1 MSEKTVLITGASRGL
16 GAAAAFI
23 AAELGANVVLNARSA
38 DRLAEHV
45 DHIQNAGGKAI
56 SIPGDISQAEACQEL
71 IQKSLDHFG
80 RIDSLINNAG
90 AVRPIMPLR
99 RTDLAQWQQNLAVN
113 LMGPVM
119 LTRAALPQLRLHKG
133 RVINVSSGAALN
145 PIPGMSAYCTAKA
158 GLNHFTRVLA
168 AEEDAVTA
176 IAFRPGVVDT
186 QMQETVR
193 MEGASGMP
201 PENHDQFMRYYQ
213 HGDLL
218 PPQAPGGALAILALF
233 APSDWSGQF
242 LSWDAPK
249 IQELRLHYS
258 AGH

>member
-1 MSEKTVLITGASRGL
+1 MSERTIIITGASRGL
-16 GAAAAFI
+16 GAAAAFV

-45 DHIQNAGGKAI
+45 DHIRNAGGTAVA
-56 SIPGDISQAEACQEL
+56 IPGDISREEDCQEL
-71 IQKSLDHFG
+71 VQKSLSHFG

-90 AVRPIMPLR
+90 TIRPIAPLR
-99 RTDLAQWQQNLAVN
+99 RADFASWQQSLAVN
-113 LMGPVM
+113 LVGPVM
-119 LTRAALPQLRLHKG
+119 LTQAALPQLRLNKG
-133 RVINVSSGAALN
+133 RVINVSSGASINA
-145 PIPGMSAYCTAKA
+145 IPGWSAYCAAKA

-168 AEEDAVTA
+168 MEEEAVTV

-186 QMQETVR
+186 HMQAIIRE
-193 MEGASGMP
+193 EGAAGMP
-201 PENHDQFMRYYQ
+201 PENYQQFLHYYQ

-218 PPQAPGGALAILALF
+218 PPQVPGGALAVLALF
-233 APSDWSGQF
+233 APTDWSGQF
-242 LSWDAPK
+242 MAWDAPQ